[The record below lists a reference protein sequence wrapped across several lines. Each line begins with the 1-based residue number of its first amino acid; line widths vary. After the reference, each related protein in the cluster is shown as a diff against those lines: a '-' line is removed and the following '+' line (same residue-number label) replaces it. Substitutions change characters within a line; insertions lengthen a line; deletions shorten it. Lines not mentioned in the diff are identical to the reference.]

1 MKKILLA
8 DDSVISRNLIKTLLL
23 KSYEVIESENAN
35 EALTKAKTNEIDLF
49 LLDLNMPDMDGITLA
64 KEIKKDARYSKKPII
79 ILTSEVRNEKKQE
92 GKEAGITGWIV
103 KDVDQE
109 KLLETINRII

>member
-23 KSYEVIESENAN
+23 KSYEVVESENAN
-35 EALTKAKTNEIDLF
+35 DALTIAKNNEIDLF
-49 LLDLNMPDMDGITLA
+49 LLDLNMPDMDGISLT
-64 KEIKKDARYSKKPII
+64 KEIRKDPKNSQKPII

-109 KLLETINRII
+109 KILEVINRII